1 MPAQTG
7 AEFSADG
14 AYRYRLW
21 RRWATG
27 PRLGFIGLNPSTACA
42 EHDDATI
49 RKCVGFA
56 RRAGFAGIEV
66 CNLFAL
72 RSRWPHALA
81 AAPFPVGPDN
91 DTALAGLRRR
101 AGAIVAC
108 WGNHGNLLGRD
119 LEVLSMMARNGIRL
133 KCLRV
138 TAKGQPGHPLMLPY
152 SAALFDFP
160 EPFGQ
165 VSPG

>member
-21 RRWATG
+21 RRWANG

-91 DTALAGLRRR
+91 DAALAGLRRR
-101 AGAIVAC
+101 AGMIVAC

-119 LEVLSMMARNGIRL
+119 LEVLSMMARKGIRL
-133 KCLRV
+133 KCLAV

-152 SAALFDFP
+152 SAALSDFP
-160 EPFGQ
+160 APPGQ